1 VKLDSVGEGCDMV
14 GGGRRRPKVSEDMVI
29 TIAAFRLRVG
39 DRARTTHEGLARS
52 RKMWTLNADG
62 DRSPEEVRWLWKIE
76 WKEPFSAGEDR
87 EAASG
92 SDSSSMSKKRDLR

>member
-1 VKLDSVGEGCDMV
+1 
-14 GGGRRRPKVSEDMVI
+14 
-29 TIAAFRLRVG
+29 
-39 DRARTTHEGLARS
+39 
-52 RKMWTLNADG
+52 MWTLKADG